1 MCRRVFLYI
10 VILASVINCSSG
22 GGSSSSNDPDPWVVS
37 IDTADAGDPLNTA
50 LLGHYDLSGA
60 LYNYDQVSGLVD
72 EMQAVGFSEWRV
84 GVGRW
89 EISTEMLPKLTDGT
103 DCPTDPLLT
112 TGLTESQ
119 LIQIRSWFT
128 DDVAPVTQSDLDSD
142 AHYNLD
148 YVRDVIDT
156 AQAFGT
162 TPYMS
167 IDLMPL
173 VLSEN
178 QTPNRT
184 DCTASFTNAVTN
196 HWPAD
201 NNIFALAVKG
211 LVQRIVEGDSN
222 GTARPVKYWE
232 VWNEPEFP
240 YFWDEGLAA
249 NPTRFFDMATLVLAV
264 LDDYRNTSSNANAQ
278 ALKIGLAS
286 FAGAATAA
294 TVVEQFDA
302 ASVTAGSRAV
312 PLDFISFHSYHN
324 DPLAIATDISTV
336 ADAVANSTYY
346 QDLELVLAEWG
357 SDLDTTTSDPDY
369 ANSMDPPLLMSSV
382 IAMGAALGLDRAHHA
397 IYYDFHPGIKLGLIG
412 NDGSPK
418 PLYHAYELLS
428 ESITAGS
435 VMLVPDNATDNQLTN
450 NGAVLV
456 TRDSG
461 GTVRALFINRD
472 TSTHT
477 ASLENASGA
486 MTAVQTKVFADH
498 TAPVVTQS
506 VNTTRVTVPGRSLV
520 LAEYL

>member
-1 MCRRVFLYI
+1 M
-10 VILASVINCSSG
+10 
-22 GGSSSSNDPDPWVVS
+22 
-37 IDTADAGDPLNTA
+37 
-50 LLGHYDLSGA
+50 
-60 LYNYDQVSGLVD
+60 
-72 EMQAVGFSEWRV
+72 
-84 GVGRW
+84 
-89 EISTEMLPKLTDGT
+89 
-103 DCPTDPLLT
+103 
-112 TGLTESQ
+112 
-119 LIQIRSWFT
+119 IQTRSWFT
-128 DDVAPVTQSDLDSD
+128 DDFAPVTQSDLDSD
-142 AHYNLD
+142 AHYNLG

-156 AQAFGT
+156 AQQAFGA

-173 VLSEN
+173 ALSEN

-184 DCTASFTNAVTN
+184 DCTMSFTNAVTN

-201 NNIFALAVKG
+201 NNVFALAVKG

-222 GTARPVKYWE
+222 EPTARPVQYWE

-240 YFWDEGLAA
+240 YFWDGGLAA
-249 NPTRFFDMATLVLAV
+249 DTARFFDMATLVLAV
-264 LDDYRNTSSNANAQ
+264 LDDYRNTLPNANAQ
-278 ALKIGLAS
+278 ALKLGLAS
-286 FAGAATAA
+286 FAGATTAA

-324 DPLAIATDISTV
+324 DPLDIVTDIKTV

-346 QDLELVLAEWG
+346 QDLELELELVLAEWG

-397 IYYDFHPGIKLGLIG
+397 IFYDFHPGIKLGLIG

-418 PLYHAYELLS
+418 PLYRAYELLS

-435 VMLVPDNATDNQLTN
+435 VMLVPDNATDNQLAN

-461 GTVRALFINRD
+461 DTIRALFINRD
-472 TSTHT
+472 TSAHT

-486 MTAVQTKVFADH
+486 MTAVTG
-498 TAPVVTQS
+498 S
-506 VNTTRVTVPGRSLV
+506 GLYYR
-520 LAEYL
+520 